1 MKLIIYTLTNKGEI
15 PNYIIDGGYFPKKN
29 DKKPPQDYDMIGLS
43 NSNDGIK
50 ELKTKA
56 QLLKYIQFDKDH
68 KVSRPTLVKIDLV
81 EQADAI
87 WEKLNG

>member
-1 MKLIIYTLTNKGEI
+1 MKLIIYTLTKDGKT
-15 PNYIIDGGYFPKKN
+15 PNYIIDGGYFLKKN

-56 QLLKYIQFDKDH
+56 QLLKYIEFAKEH

-81 EQADAI
+81 EQADSI
-87 WEKLNG
+87 WEKLT